1 MLACPLFSC
10 ANPLSV
16 PTALLGLLQTWD
28 MKHCWLYSNVARAVK
43 SEPWYMRC
51 NSCSYFIII
60 KTCVLKVTCLPFF
73 LSLTHGDSSRDKLW
87 INWPYKWLQNALV
100 WIFII
105 PWWMDVTSCLSWG
118 ILAPALS
125 HAVFPGRQPWDCY
138 CLNFYHQVNLSRKA
152 VLFFNI
158 ANDTQLHLPDCRWFK
173 LESLMVSRVP
183 SIVWLATEKLHLL
196 PKSDCRV
203 RPDLDFCR

>member
-1 MLACPLFSC
+1 
-10 ANPLSV
+10 
-16 PTALLGLLQTWD
+16 
-28 MKHCWLYSNVARAVK
+28 MKHCWLYSDVAKTVK
-43 SEPWYMRC
+43 SEPRYMRC

-73 LSLTHGDSSRDKLW
+73 LYLPPPRLTHSSLTHGDSSRDKLW
-87 INWPYKWLQNALV
+87 INWPKHKWLQNALV
-100 WIFII
+100 GTFII
-105 PWWMDVTSCLSWG
+105 PWWMDVTFLFVLG

-125 HAVFPGRQPWDCY
+125 HAVFPGRQPWDRY

-152 VLFFNI
+152 VLYYNI
-158 ANDTQLHLPDCRWFK
+158 ANDAQLHLPVCRWFK
-173 LESLMVSRVP
+173 IEGLMVSRVP

-203 RPDLDFCR
+203 KPDLDFCG